1 MSSST
6 HALLPSWPS
15 RLVLPSLDCERGS
28 YGLKEAALAA
38 ALVEALGIAKDS
50 NDVVRLTNWHRG
62 GGRRNVGNFSLVATE
77 EREANKK
84 MVVYLIDASTK
95 MFTPANATKV
105 KHKQLICT

>member
-28 YGLKEAALAA
+28 YGLKEAAL
-38 ALVEALGIAKDS
+38 VEALGIAKDS

-62 GGRRNVGNFSLVATE
+62 GGGRNVGNFSLVATE
-77 EREANKK
+77 VLQRRQGMTSGGLTIKEVN
-84 MVVYLIDASTK
+84 DALDRPSASDTRK
-95 MFTPANATKV
+95 PMPLK
-105 KHKQLICT
+105 